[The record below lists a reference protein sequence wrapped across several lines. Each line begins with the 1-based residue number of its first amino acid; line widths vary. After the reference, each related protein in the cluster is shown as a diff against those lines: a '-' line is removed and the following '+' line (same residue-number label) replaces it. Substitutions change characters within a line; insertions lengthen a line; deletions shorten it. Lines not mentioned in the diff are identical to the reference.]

1 MKGKRYYVKIVLA
14 DDLREAPASFAW
26 FDRKRDLSLRDLLR
40 ALDRLA
46 AHPQVQTLLLLIRP
60 LSAGW
65 AQIEEIRSALAAV
78 RKAGKR
84 CIACLES
91 ADNRTIYLSSAAD
104 EVYLLPAATFELIG
118 LRTEHFYLKQVFDE
132 LGIQA
137 ELFPVGTYKSAGEMF
152 TRTGMS
158 DASRTMM
165 EAILA
170 DIQSRLIAAVAERT
184 GLEAA
189 RVRELLD
196 SGPLTARQAT
206 ELGLVDGLAYESEV
220 EDRLKEKPSSLTPL
234 PAQKLIPKEGFLRR
248 RLRPRRPEIAYL
260 VADGMIIHGKSRRAL
275 GRAPMLGSRSLIE
288 QIQAVHRRTRVKA
301 VVLRVRSPG
310 GSGLA
315 SDLIWH
321 ELKRLDHDKPLII
334 SFGDVAASGGYYLAT
349 AGRYIF
355 ADPSTLTGSIGVLGG
370 KFSARSLLERLGVHV
385 DGVELGARAG
395 YVSVTRPFTP
405 PEAENMRAHLEDF
418 YERLFLP
425 KVAESRR
432 TDIDQIRKLAE
443 GRVWTGA
450 QAREVGLVDALG
462 GIREALEEARRQAGL
477 RAGRFRVVTVT
488 SRRSLGDLMRLALPL
503 GSVRER
509 VFALWPVV
517 NIR

>member
-1 MKGKRYYVKIVLA
+1 
-14 DDLREAPASFAW
+14 
-26 FDRKRDLSLRDLLR
+26 
-40 ALDRLA
+40 
-46 AHPQVQTLLLLIRP
+46 
-60 LSAGW
+60 
-65 AQIEEIRSALAAV
+65 
-78 RKAGKR
+78 
-84 CIACLES
+84 
-91 ADNRTIYLSSAAD
+91 
-104 EVYLLPAATFELIG
+104 
-118 LRTEHFYLKQVFDE
+118 
-132 LGIQA
+132 
-137 ELFPVGTYKSAGEMF
+137 
-152 TRTGMS
+152 
-158 DASRTMM
+158 
-165 EAILA
+165 
-170 DIQSRLIAAVAERT
+170 
-184 GLEAA
+184 
-189 RVRELLD
+189 
-196 SGPLTARQAT
+196 
-206 ELGLVDGLAYESEV
+206 
-220 EDRLKEKPSSLTPL
+220 
-234 PAQKLIPKEGFLRR
+234 
-248 RLRPRRPEIAYL
+248 
-260 VADGMIIHGKSRRAL
+260 
-275 GRAPMLGSRSLIE
+275 
-288 QIQAVHRRTRVKA
+288 VKA

-405 PEAENMRAHLEDF
+405 PEAENMRSHLEDF

-488 SRRSLGDLMRLALPL
+488 SRRSLVDLMRLALPL